1 MIPETNIEENQ
12 AVSPKPLPLGGVSC
26 SPSLTPQT
34 DRREYEQECN
44 YEVCW
49 EDHSRKIEKM
59 LTRADGLL
67 RRAIVMVDGW
77 AEAEQWRNELIDMQS
92 PENDSGLAS
101 APQDSDS

>member
-1 MIPETNIEENQ
+1 MSKPETNSTAI
-12 AVSPKPLPLGGVSC
+12 AGSSRTTC

-49 EDHSRKIEKM
+49 EDHSRKLEKM

-77 AEAEQWRNELIDMQS
+77 AEAEQWCNELIDMQS
-92 PENDSGLAS
+92 PENAIGHTPGANGK
-101 APQDSDS
+101 ANE